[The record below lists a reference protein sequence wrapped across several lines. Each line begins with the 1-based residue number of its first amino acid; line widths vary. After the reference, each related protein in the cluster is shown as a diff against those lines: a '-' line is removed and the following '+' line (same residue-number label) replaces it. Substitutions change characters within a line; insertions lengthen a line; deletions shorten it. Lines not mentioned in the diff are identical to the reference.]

1 MNPSPLRKLA
11 IRLACIH
18 AEDRDWILAQ
28 LGGDEARRVNELL
41 QEIETLGLASDPS
54 VVNAVMAEVASQGAA
69 RPLLDSD
76 NQARLAILAR
86 AEHPLWASLALQ
98 LQDKDK
104 RRKLIES
111 LPDSAAVRRWDTAFA
126 ARPVP
131 PALARCIDQHLQP
144 TERIHD

>member
-54 VVNAVMAEVASQGAA
+54 VVNAVMSEVAGKSAV
-69 RPLLDSD
+69 RPVLDSD
-76 NQARLAILAR
+76 NQAWLALLTQ
-86 AEHPLWASLALQ
+86 AEHPLWAALALQ
-98 LQDKDK
+98 LHSKDK
-104 RRKLIES
+104 RRKLIET
-111 LPDSAAVRRWDTAFA
+111 LPDGAAVRRWDTAFA
-126 ARPVP
+126 TQPVP
-131 PALARCIDQHLQP
+131 PALARCVSQYLQP
-144 TERIHD
+144 KGPTHD